1 MMVSGFTRQETIALT
16 RISSGRLSYFDR
28 TEFVVPQKFG
38 NTKHPKVVY
47 SWRQVL
53 ELKTIESLRERL
65 SLQEIRK
72 VLKFLTE
79 RNHEPSFFVHNLV
92 FVNTQLYLVE
102 DLRDFGLTVLEASG
116 QNKGQV
122 VIHEVGAIGDIIS
135 EMRKDAERHHVLD
148 FEKRA
153 ELALAS

>member
-47 SWRQVL
+47 TWRQVL

-122 VIHEVGAIGDIIS
+122 VIYEVGAIGDIIT

-153 ELALAS
+153 GLALAS

>member
-1 MMVSGFTRQETIALT
+1 M
-16 RISSGRLSYFDR
+16 
-28 TEFVVPQKFG
+28 
-38 NTKHPKVVY
+38 
-47 SWRQVL
+47 L

-122 VIHEVGAIGDIIS
+122 VIHEVGAIGDIIT

-148 FEKRA
+148 FEKLA
-153 ELALAS
+153 GLALAS

>member
-1 MMVSGFTRQETIALT
+1 MVSGFTRQETICLT

-47 SWRQVL
+47 TWRQVL

-122 VIHEVGAIGDIIS
+122 VIYEVGAIGDIIT

-153 ELALAS
+153 GLALAS

>member
-122 VIHEVGAIGDIIS
+122 VIHEVGAIGDIIT

-153 ELALAS
+153 GLALAS

>member
-1 MMVSGFTRQETIALT
+1 MMVSGFTRQETICLT

-47 SWRQVL
+47 TWRQVL

-122 VIHEVGAIGDIIS
+122 VIYEVGAIGDIIT

-153 ELALAS
+153 GLALAS

>member
-38 NTKHPKVVY
+38 HTKHPKVVY

-122 VIHEVGAIGDIIS
+122 VIHEVGAIGDIIT

-153 ELALAS
+153 GLALAS

>member
-1 MMVSGFTRQETIALT
+1 MMVSEFTRQETISLT

-153 ELALAS
+153 GLALAS